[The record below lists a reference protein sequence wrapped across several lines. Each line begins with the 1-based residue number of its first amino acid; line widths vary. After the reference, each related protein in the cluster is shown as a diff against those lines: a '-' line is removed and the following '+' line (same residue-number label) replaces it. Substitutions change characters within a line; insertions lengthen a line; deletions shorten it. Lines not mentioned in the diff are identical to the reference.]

1 MRIQV
6 RPYVQFSIDRG
17 AHASILRSICLIC
30 IYAFANSC
38 VNRCIHLN
46 IKCAYGTGI
55 NVPLSLSCTTTLDV
69 PMMILMTVTVRMTV
83 SDDDDNDR
91 KNDNI
96 LVTMIMTLVMMIIT
110 GKIMN
115 IMSLFSAM

>member
-1 MRIQV
+1 
-6 RPYVQFSIDRG
+6 
-17 AHASILRSICLIC
+17 
-30 IYAFANSC
+30 
-38 VNRCIHLN
+38 
-46 IKCAYGTGI
+46 
-55 NVPLSLSCTTTLDV
+55 
-69 PMMILMTVTVRMTV
+69 MTV

-115 IMSLFSAM
+115 IMSLFRAMWPTCIHYWLL

>member
-38 VNRCIHLN
+38 VNRCIHLH

-55 NVPLSLSCTTTLDV
+55 NTLLDV

-83 SDDDDNDR
+83 SDDDDN
-91 KNDNI
+91 
-96 LVTMIMTLVMMIIT
+96 
-110 GKIMN
+110 
-115 IMSLFSAM
+115 AM